1 MITKQTANF
10 LIDIVR
16 NSIAD
21 AEVYV
26 SEGEDTDGVYSDKL
40 VQLVQAEKELL
51 DILSQVRYNTFLRS
65 EDENIF
71 NTDYKRI

>member
-10 LIDIVR
+10 LIDVVR

-51 DILSQVRYNTFLRS
+51 DILS
-65 EDENIF
+65 
-71 NTDYKRI
+71 